1 MFSEE
6 KACKEDYSE
15 LTYLIIN
22 KFGEINMG
30 YEYRVCPFEDGN
42 YAIVKKNISNDIKPI
57 IDIDKSRLDIISYD
71 VRMIV

>member
-1 MFSEE
+1 MPTLISQNTRKLRLFAEE

-15 LTYLIIN
+15 LTQLIIN

-42 YAIVKKNISNDIKPI
+42 YAIVKKKI
-57 IDIDKSRLDIISYD
+57 L
-71 VRMIV
+71 VMI